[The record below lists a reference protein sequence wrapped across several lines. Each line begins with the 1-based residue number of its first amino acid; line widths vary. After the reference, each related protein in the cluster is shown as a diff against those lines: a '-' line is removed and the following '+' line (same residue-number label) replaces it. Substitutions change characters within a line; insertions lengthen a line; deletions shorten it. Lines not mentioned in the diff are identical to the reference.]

1 MKSTFLKAV
10 KIVALSL
17 ALSMG
22 ASGVIF
28 ANGAGASPTKMA
40 ALNGAGNGAGGSS
53 TSWNKRKAKAKRRV
67 ARRVVRRARVK
78 TASHGTH

>member
-17 ALSMG
+17 ALSLG

-28 ANGAGASPTKMA
+28 ANGAGASPTKTV

-53 TSWNKRKAKAKRRV
+53 TTWNKRKAKAKRRV
-67 ARRVVRRARVK
+67 AKRAVRRARVK
-78 TASHGTH
+78 TASHSTH